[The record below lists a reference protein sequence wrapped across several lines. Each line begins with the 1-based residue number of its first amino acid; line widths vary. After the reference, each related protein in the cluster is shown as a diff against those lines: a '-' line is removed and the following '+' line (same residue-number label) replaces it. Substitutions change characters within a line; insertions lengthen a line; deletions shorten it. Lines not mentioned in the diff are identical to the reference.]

1 MSAQHRGPDRD
12 LFGDAMKTLV
22 VSGHL
27 AVLGLLGYLVEH
39 QPPQYQPLTAAS
51 APDTDPG
58 TDPGTESL

>member
-1 MSAQHRGPDRD
+1 LKAP
-12 LFGDAMKTLV
+12 V

-27 AVLGLLGYLVEH
+27 VMLGLLGYLVEH

-58 TDPGTESL
+58 AEPL

>member
-12 LFGDAMKTLV
+12 LFGGAMKALV

-27 AVLGLLGYLVEH
+27 VVLGLLGYLVEH
-39 QPPQYQPLTAAS
+39 QPPGYQPLTAAS
-51 APDTDPG
+51 ALD